1 MSYNTGSDPTLA
13 ELITAAFVPAKFSR
27 EVLEHTKSNLVV
39 TDSFTHRFEKD
50 LAFGYTVSIPV
61 TSEITTTEVT
71 PNTEPTAQDATGTP
85 ATITVDQWREATVE
99 IPPLAKKEQLAD
111 YMAVG
116 AKSASYAISKRI
128 DTTVGALFSTLSS
141 TSSQGADGQAFTD
154 EIFRALVETLDTND
168 VPDDGRFLIGDPS
181 MKSDLLAI
189 DKFVRQDYINGS
201 PTTNGR
207 FGQLYGAVVKIT
219 NNLTSAG
226 TGNYGVYAHPD
237 AIGVVLQ
244 KNPNSNLYN
253 LGWKFIVKII
263 VDAAWGYSEI
273 RDLFGKAFYTRK
285 NP

>member
-226 TGNYGVYAHPD
+226 TGNYGVYSHPD

-244 KNPNSNLYN
+244 MPPNSNLYV
-253 LGWKFIVKII
+253 LGWKFITKII
-263 VDAAWGYSEI
+263 VDAAWGRAEL
-273 RDLFGKAFYTRK
+273 RDNFGKSFYTRSS
-285 NP
+285 